1 MCRWNTH
8 LGRQD
13 RSHHQHEVGNN
24 LWPSPGQ
31 DFAHLSAQN
40 ANTKRFIFACFRAS
54 PSPKSKSKPKLSS
67 LLYFLFSD
75 LRLPLFAD
83 KILGCRGGGAG
94 RQQKGSAPVRSLSPF
109 SVPRQKRIWK
119 GGGWRKKVSGCANV
133 PYFLRTEMKLKHKL
147 ENSGPDSWAKV
158 SRNKILE
165 KIYAQSPNVMNEW
178 GNDRRRKDEEN
189 EKVRSRP

>member
-119 GGGWRKKVSGCANV
+119 GGGWRKKGFRLRQCSLLPSDRDETQTQIRELWAGLVGKSFEEQDIGKNLCTV
-133 PYFLRTEMKLKHKL
+133 PQ
-147 ENSGPDSWAKV
+147 
-158 SRNKILE
+158 RNE
-165 KIYAQSPNVMNEW
+165 
-178 GNDRRRKDEEN
+178 
-189 EKVRSRP
+189 